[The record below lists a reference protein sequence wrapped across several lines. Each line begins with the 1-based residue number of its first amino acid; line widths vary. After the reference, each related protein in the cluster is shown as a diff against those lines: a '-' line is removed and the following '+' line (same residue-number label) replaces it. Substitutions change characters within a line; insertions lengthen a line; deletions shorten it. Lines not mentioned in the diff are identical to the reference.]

1 MKNYNNYMP
10 YQNGFQQ
17 MQDFPLQQN
26 VIQPH
31 QYQQIPQQSMT
42 LSPMPVCQSCSSA
55 TPFNSATSSGMTVP
69 AQFSSTQ
76 VPTTA
81 VIPSAPSS
89 TSSNLGSIMD
99 IAYTQGYLK
108 TQIGRRVK
116 IEFLL
121 GTNMLVDREGTLLSV
136 GASYLT
142 IREVETDDILLCDL
156 YSIKFVRFYY

>member
-1 MKNYNNYMP
+1 
-10 YQNGFQQ
+10 
-17 MQDFPLQQN
+17 
-26 VIQPH
+26 
-31 QYQQIPQQSMT
+31 
-42 LSPMPVCQSCSSA
+42 
-55 TPFNSATSSGMTVP
+55 MTVP